1 MFIVEKGKAK
11 IWLDCKLVLHIYIY
25 KKYCTYFSELV
36 SKSIIMFFQG
46 YEEDDKNVE
55 IIMEVEIDKR
65 KEEFTDFYWIVRRNL
80 RIFEGERECIRTSGS
95 SRRDE
100 NCYESLRRTKIRNTD
115 SDDSTRT
122 KFFLGLPSR
131 NNAKHI
137 VKYELI
143 LLIDR
148 LELEDMENRI
158 FLVKDYREVRILIL

>member
-1 MFIVEKGKAK
+1 MFIVEKDKAK
-11 IWLDCKLVLHIYIY
+11 IWLDCKLVLHIHNY
-25 KKYCTYFSELV
+25 KKYTYFSEIL
-36 SKSIIMFFQG
+36 SKSIIIFFQG

-65 KEEFTDFYWIVRRNL
+65 EEEFADFYWIVRRNL

-148 LELEDMENRI
+148 LDLEDLENRI

>member
-1 MFIVEKGKAK
+1 M
-11 IWLDCKLVLHIYIY
+11 HNY
-25 KKYCTYFSELV
+25 KKYTYFSEIL
-36 SKSIIMFFQG
+36 SKSIIIFFQG

-148 LELEDMENRI
+148 LDLEDLENRI